1 LQGNFEWFRE
11 SGDVYPPT
19 APYFHQTTSNP
30 APSMPEIHAQRREKL
45 REKLKTAGLP
55 GLLVSSPANRFYLS
69 GFELHDPQCNES
81 AGMLVIAAS
90 GEDWLLTDPRYEIV
104 AGKVWPKDRLFIY
117 TSPKIKQIREF
128 LASLGHRPLG
138 FEARALSVD
147 LHGEL
152 VEEVALMPTTNM
164 VEPLRQVKDAEELAL
179 LEASCRLNHEIFALV
194 PDLLRPGRTERE
206 ISWDMEKLFRE
217 RGASELAFPT
227 IVGVNANA
235 AQPHAVPNDTPVL
248 DGCLVLVDAGARLG
262 YYCSD
267 QTRTFWVGERPSD
280 AFKRTM
286 DLVREAQ
293 DRAIAAIRPGV
304 PVCSVYQMVKDFF
317 RDHFVDE
324 RFNHGLGHGIGL
336 ETHEGPSLSPH
347 DTKTILA
354 PGMVVTVEPGL
365 YYPDW
370 GGVRWEYMILVTED
384 GCRVL

>member
-1 LQGNFEWFRE
+1 
-11 SGDVYPPT
+11 
-19 APYFHQTTSNP
+19 
-30 APSMPEIHAQRREKL
+30 MPEIHAQRRDKL
-45 REKLKTAGLP
+45 REKLKVAGLP
-55 GLLVSSPANRFYLS
+55 ALLVSSPANRFYLS

-90 GEDWLLTDPRYEIV
+90 GEDWLLTDPRFEIT
-104 AGKVWPKDRLFIY
+104 AKKVWSDERLFIY
-117 TSPKIKQIREF
+117 TSPKMKQIREF
-128 LASLGHRPLG
+128 LAGLGHRPLG
-138 FEARALSVD
+138 FEARAVSVELYSD
-147 LHGEL
+147 LAEQVTL
-152 VEEVALMPTTNM
+152 APTRSM
-164 VEPLRQVKDAEELAL
+164 VEALRLVKDAEEIAL
-179 LEASCRLNHEIFALV
+179 LEASGRLNHEIFALV

-206 ISWDMEKLFRE
+206 IAWDMEKLFRE
-217 RGASELAFPT
+217 HGASELAFPT
-227 IVGVNANA
+227 IVGVDANA
-235 AQPHAVPNDTPVL
+235 AQPHAVPNDTPVR

-286 DLVREAQ
+286 DLVRKAQ

-304 PVCSVYQMVKDFF
+304 PVCSVYQLVKDFF

-354 PGMVVTVEPGL
+354 PGMVVSVEPGL

-370 GGVRWEYMILVTED
+370 GGVRWEYMVLVTED